1 MQLVEREG
9 HRPCNEVLRFDD
21 FMALYS
27 YDGGGGKR
35 AREEQGSSAL
45 ENVYMDGTSLAQ
57 MCAILACL

>member
-27 YDGGGGKR
+27 HEGGGKR
-35 AREEQGSSAL
+35 AREEQDSGAL
-45 ENVYMDGTSLAQ
+45 ENVYRDGTSLAQ